1 MQNLYYNQLFS
12 IYSGYV
18 YQFIGSVTDV
28 DMTSITVEFI
38 TEADN
43 AQASTSVCQLPNGS
57 YLLHSFENIDSEKFK
72 KIADLNYREPVILEP
87 DNEATVDPQGEE

>member
-1 MQNLYYNQLFS
+1 MKKLKDLCLGVLLNEGEEVFS
-12 IYSGYV
+12 LSSSEIS
-18 YQFIGSVTDV
+18 SVTDV

-72 KIADLNYREPVILEP
+72 KIADLN
-87 DNEATVDPQGEE
+87 